1 MAAALAKVE
10 RLAQLP
16 EEMQAKF
23 LKRIAYKEQLRDYY
37 MDLISPQSRSAP
49 PAEES
54 ESDESSSH

>member
-23 LKRIAYKEQLRDYY
+23 FTRIAYKEQLRDYY

-49 PAEES
+49 AEES